1 MHRVHL
7 RSSIVVDRLIRA
19 GMSQTQFA
27 SSIGL
32 SGPALSL
39 ILSGKRGTGPRS
51 RKALMSCPLLAD
63 LSFDDLFL
71 IEGDQQAA

>member
-1 MHRVHL
+1 MTRVHL
-7 RSSIVVDRLIRA
+7 RSSVVVDRLVRA
-19 GMSQTQFA
+19 GMSQRGLA

-39 ILSGKRGTGPRS
+39 ILSGKRGTGPKS
-51 RKALMSCPLLAD
+51 RKALMSCALFAD
-63 LSFDDLFL
+63 LSFDDLFI